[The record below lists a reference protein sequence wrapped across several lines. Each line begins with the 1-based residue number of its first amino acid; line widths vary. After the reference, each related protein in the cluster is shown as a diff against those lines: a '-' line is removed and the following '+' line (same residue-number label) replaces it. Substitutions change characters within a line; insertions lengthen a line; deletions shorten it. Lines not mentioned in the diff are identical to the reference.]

1 MNIRTMKTLDIAN
14 KLYWHDDYYET
25 VAMEYIVDAVREAL
39 YESNAATL
47 EQLNQYIKH
56 YLI

>member
-14 KLYWHDDYYET
+14 KLYWHDSYYET
-25 VAMEYIVDAVREAL
+25 VAMEYILDAVIEAL

>member
-1 MNIRTMKTLDIAN
+1 MNIRTMKTLDIADR
-14 KLYWHDDYYET
+14 LRWHYSYYQT
-25 VAMEYIVDAVREAL
+25 VAMEYIIDAVREAL

>member
-1 MNIRTMKTLDIAN
+1 MNIRTMKTLDIADR
-14 KLYWHDDYYET
+14 LRWHDSYYQT
-25 VAMEYIVDAVREAL
+25 VAMEYIIDAVREAL